1 MSKSNVCDPSVDLL
15 RTPCNYHQVAL
26 AEITIPP
33 SRHPPEPEKV
43 ADLARSI
50 KELGQLQPI
59 GLTVDYRL
67 IYGGR
72 RKAACELLGH
82 DSIDAVILNLDELHA
97 ELAEIDENVERR
109 VLTVLEEARA
119 LARRKAIYL
128 ALHPD
133 AKPVNEKGGP
143 GRGKKTS
150 DNLSPVS
157 FAADA
162 AKKTGWSARTIQR
175 KVEIGE
181 KLDSEAADMLRGTKY
196 ENDQSALKLLADL
209 PVQKQHERAKELKA
223 GAPPR
228 ILRKRKTTKHRK
240 GTYVRTCDGV
250 YRLAGRDVSGQFFAV
265 GYEGGPVTHVT
276 PSAILGS
283 ATKEEWLASRPAP
296 NPDQLNASPAHS
308 SAGDGGSPSDA
319 EKLGGR
325 AAEAFVDGD
334 VTAHHPSDSQ
344 EIVKNGQHNPQM
356 PPVATDVQTIF
367 DTMTEGWDY
376 NEKLEVLEKFFG
388 EDSVNTMLRFIK
400 ASDLNE
406 FKQFVQTYIEERKNT

>member
-1 MSKSNVCDPSVDLL
+1 M
-15 RTPCNYHQVAL
+15 R
-26 AEITIPP
+26 
-33 SRHPPEPEKV
+33 
-43 ADLARSI
+43 
-50 KELGQLQPI
+50 
-59 GLTVDYRL
+59 
-67 IYGGR
+67 
-72 RKAACELLGH
+72 
-82 DSIDAVILNLDELHA
+82 A

-109 VLTVLEEARA
+109 SLPALEEAQA

-150 DNLSPVS
+150 DNVSSVS
-157 FAADA
+157 FAEDA

-181 KLDSEAADMLRGTKY
+181 KLDSEAADMLRGTKC
-196 ENDQSALKLLADL
+196 ENDQATLKRLADL
-209 PVQKQHERAKELKA
+209 PVQKQRERAKELKA
-223 GAPPR
+223 GAPVR
-228 ILRKRKTTKHRK
+228 ILRQRKTTKHRK
-240 GTYVRTCDGV
+240 GTYVRTGDGV
-250 YRLAGRDVSGQFFAV
+250 YRLAGRDVSGLFFAV
-265 GYEGGPVTHVT
+265 SYEGGPVTHVT

-283 ATKEEWLASRPAP
+283 ATKAEWLASRPAP

-325 AAEAFVDGD
+325 AAEAIVDGD
-334 VTAHHPSDSQ
+334 VTAHHSSDSQ
-344 EIVKNGQHNPQM
+344 EIVKNGQDNPQM

-367 DTMTEGWDY
+367 DTMTEGWEY

-406 FKQFVQTYIEERKNT
+406 FKQFIQTYIEERKNT